1 MAERTTRR
9 WLDIAVP
16 VALVLGTAASRLPR
30 LSRPDAFVFDE
41 VYYALDAG
49 DIVRRGVERGGVVH
63 PPVSKWL
70 IAGGIRAFGFTA
82 FGWRAAALVCGCL
95 VVLFTYLA
103 ARQIVAGHLL
113 PALAGGLVALD
124 GISFTTGRV
133 AMIDVFVAVFVT
145 AAMWFVLMA
154 FRDPTN
160 TRRVTLCQWGV
171 AVSLGLGI
179 ATKWNAAFVLGA
191 CLVFFLLLHA
201 RTAAGERQGRAL
213 LKTIVILTVV
223 PAAIYVATYS
233 VWMLKIDK
241 TWIAIQDCKQE
252 QHCSYS
258 IADRFLLLR
267 DDQVRIYDFQRG
279 LKSDNNSNAALA
291 YEWATQNRPSTLFRK
306 TCVPEFEAAP
316 SDLSDHSCDGAAAG
330 DITEIVAVANPVVWF
345 AGLASGVLLLF
356 WAVFRRNVTAM
367 LLLAFLA
374 VQWGPWL
381 LDPISP
387 WKLQDRYAYSFY
399 ITPIIPV
406 LALMTTA
413 VLARPAFKWVR
424 PVIAAATVAAF
435 VFYWPIWVGKPMSPD
450 QIQARHYWEAY

>member
-1 MAERTTRR
+1 MAERARRR

-16 VALVLGTAASRLPR
+16 VALVLGTAATRLPR
-30 LSRPDAFVFDE
+30 LTRPDAFVFDE

-63 PPVSKWL
+63 PPLSKWL
-70 IAGGIRAFGFTA
+70 IAAGIRTFGFTA

-103 ARQIVAGHLL
+103 ARQIVAGHVL

-133 AMIDVFVAVFVT
+133 AMIDVFVAVFIT
-145 AAMWFVLMA
+145 AALWFVLMA
-154 FRDPTN
+154 FRDPAN
-160 TRRVTLCQWGV
+160 ERRVRMCQWGV
-171 AVSLGLGI
+171 AVSLGLGV
-179 ATKWNAAFVLGA
+179 ATKWSAGFVLGT
-191 CLVFFLLLHA
+191 CLVLFLVIQA
-201 RTAAGERQGRAL
+201 RTGSGERQGRTLVLTL
-213 LKTIVILTVV
+213 LRLTLV
-223 PAAIYVATYS
+223 PAAIYLAIYS
-233 VWMLKIDK
+233 VWLVKIDK
-241 TWIAIQDCKQE
+241 TWIAIQDCKPAQG
-252 QHCSYS
+252 CSYS
-258 IADRFLLLR
+258 VPDRFRLLL
-267 DDQVRIYDFQRG
+267 DDQKRIYEFQRE
-279 LKSDNNSNAALA
+279 LKSDSNSNAALA

-306 TCVPEFEAAP
+306 TCVPGFQAAP
-316 SDLSDHSCDGAAAG
+316 ADLSDHACDGAADG
-330 DITEIVAVANPVVWF
+330 DVMEIVAVANPVVWF

-356 WAVFRRNVTAM
+356 WAVFRRNMIAM
-367 LLLAFLA
+367 VLLAFLA
-374 VQWGPWL
+374 VQWVPWL
-381 LDPISP
+381 LDPVAP

-399 ITPIIPV
+399 ITPLIPV

-413 VLARPAFKWVR
+413 VLARRLFKWVR

>member
-1 MAERTTRR
+1 MVERATRR

-16 VALVLGTAASRLPR
+16 VALVLGTAATRLPR

-63 PPVSKWL
+63 PPLSKWM
-70 IAGGIRAFGFTA
+70 IAAGIRAFGFTA
-82 FGWRAAALVCGCL
+82 IGWRAGALVCGCL

-113 PALAGGLVALD
+113 PAIAGGLVALD

-133 AMIDVFVAVFVT
+133 AMIDVFVAVFIT
-145 AAMWFVLMA
+145 AALWFVLMA
-154 FRDPTN
+154 FRDPAN
-160 TRRVTLCQWGV
+160 ERRVRLCQWGV

-179 ATKWNAAFVLGA
+179 ATKWSAGFVLGT
-191 CLVFFLLLHA
+191 CLVLFLVLHA
-201 RTAAGERQGRAL
+201 RAGAGQGRAL
-213 LKTIVILTVV
+213 VKTVLLLTVV
-223 PAAIYVATYS
+223 PAAIYLCAYS
-233 VWMLKIDK
+233 VWLAKVDK
-241 TWIAIQDCKQE
+241 TWIAIQDCKPE
-252 QHCSYS
+252 KGCSYS
-258 IADRFLLLR
+258 VPDRFRLLF
-267 DDQVRIYDFQRG
+267 DDQKRIYEFQRE
-279 LKSDNNSNAALA
+279 LKSDSNSNAALA

-306 TCVPEFEAAP
+306 TCVPDFQSAP
-316 SDLSDHSCDGAAAG
+316 ADLSDKACVGAG
-330 DITEIVAVANPVVWF
+330 DGEVMEIVAVANPVVWF

-356 WAVFRRNVTAM
+356 WAEFRRNIVAVV
-367 LLLAFLA
+367 LLAFLA

-381 LDPISP
+381 VDPVAP

-399 ITPIIPV
+399 ITPLIPV

-413 VLARPAFKWVR
+413 VLARRTFKWVR
-424 PVIAAATVAAF
+424 PVIAAATIAAF
-435 VFYWPIWVGKPMSPD
+435 AFYWPIWVGKPMTPD